1 MLGKNAS
8 QWGMTMHNKEKDD
21 DNIVRDLPFGHHHGK
36 CPKCGSRN
44 VVPILY
50 GYPTA
55 ESIHKAHRG
64 ELYLGG
70 CIVTGDDPQL
80 YCRECGKQW

>member
-1 MLGKNAS
+1 MNNQK
-8 QWGMTMHNKEKDD
+8 KDG
-21 DNIVRDLPFGHHHGK
+21 DNIVRDTPFGHHHGK

-64 ELYLGG
+64 ELHLGG
-70 CIVTGDDPQL
+70 CMVTGDDPKL
-80 YCRECGKQW
+80 CCGECGK